1 MLIRNYKD
9 TDKPSVIT
17 LLRRNTPEFFAP
29 EEEDDLLF
37 YLDNYAQNYFVVEID
52 NQIVGSGGY
61 NIAEDGI
68 TAKISWDIID
78 SEAQGKGIGRSL
90 TVYRIKDILKNKD
103 IEILSVRTSQLAY
116 KFYEKFGLKL
126 REVSADY
133 WAKGLDLY
141 LLNCNIKSVKV
152 K

>member
-1 MLIRNYKD
+1 MLIRSYKE
-9 TDKPSVIT
+9 TDKRSVIK
-17 LLRRNTPEFFAP
+17 LIRGNTPEFFAP
-29 EEEDDLLF
+29 EEEEDLLF

-52 NQIVGSGGY
+52 NQVVGSGGY

-78 SEAQGKGIGRSL
+78 SEAQGKGIGRYL

-103 IEILSVRTSQLAY
+103 IKILSVRTSQLAY
-116 KFYEKFGLKL
+116 KFYEKFGLTL
-126 REVSADY
+126 REISADY

-141 LLNCNIKSVKV
+141 RLDCDIDSIKV